1 MRKIHQFS
9 LESEQ
14 LRLQSDAAGPQ
25 DELEYWKCR
34 AAQLT
39 LLVDN
44 ISSPPAK
51 MTLATLKAAQSR
63 ILKVRCTQVFRFVNY
78 YDIHHQSSRVGEIV
92 NTKYLNIKQKHSIT
106 QNFWELLRNTVIQSI
121 LR

>member
-1 MRKIHQFS
+1 MSRYLSFYFVRFESCVSQWMRKIHQFS

-44 ISSPPAK
+44 ISSPPAR
-51 MTLATLKAAQSR
+51 MTLATLKTAQSR
-63 ILKVRCTQVFRFVNY
+63 ILKVDTLKCLGWLIIMMFIIN
-78 YDIHHQSSRVGEIV
+78 
-92 NTKYLNIKQKHSIT
+92 LLP
-106 QNFWELLRNTVIQSI
+106 ELARL
-121 LR
+121 

>member
-1 MRKIHQFS
+1 MSRYLSFYFVRFESCVSQWMRKIHQFS

-44 ISSPPAK
+44 ISSPPAR
-51 MTLATLKAAQSR
+51 MTLATLKTAQSR
-63 ILKVRCTQVFRFVNY
+63 ILKVRYAQVFRLANH
-78 YDIHHQSSRVGEIV
+78 YDVHYQSSSRVGEIV
-92 NTKYLNIKQKHSIT
+92 NI
-106 QNFWELLRNTVIQSI
+106 
-121 LR
+121 